1 MRRVMQLFA
10 VGCLVLAFASYAA
23 AENAN
28 QRLVGKK
35 GIGYYSSAA
44 PLGVRYWMSD
54 AMAVDVGVGVD
65 LTTKADNGATT
76 VTEDEMLFDWA
87 FDVGL
92 PFVLHGE
99 ENMIVYARPGLTFV
113 GTNVF
118 DASATPGTGG
128 AITDK
133 VYDIAIAGGLSLGG
147 EFFLGQFG
155 WPNLSFSGQV
165 GIDFTFVSPGAE
177 GAESTFNFGSTFDD
191 VSVVDTGSLGFHIY
205 F

>member
-1 MRRVMQLFA
+1 MRRLMRLFT
-10 VGCLVLAFASYAA
+10 VGCLVVAFASYAA

-35 GIGYYSSAA
+35 GIGYYSSEA

-54 AMAVDVGVGVD
+54 AMAVDVGVGLD
-65 LTTKADNGATT
+65 MATKADNPNTPSA
-76 VTEDEMLFDWA
+76 VEDETLFNWA

-99 ENMIVYARPGLTFV
+99 ENMIVYFRPGITLV
-113 GTNVF
+113 GDNVF
-118 DASATPGTGG
+118 DSSATAQPN
-128 AITDK
+128 DK
-133 VYDIAIAGGLSLGG
+133 VYDIAFAGGLSLGG

-155 WPNLSFSGQV
+155 WPNLSFSGQIGV
-165 GIDFTFVSPGAE
+165 NFNVVSPGAS

-191 VSVVDTGSLGFHIY
+191 VSIVDTGSLGFHIY